1 MFSFSSPPP
10 TLFLFSPAANTQK
23 LVEDL
28 DDVMNDIGKF
38 EELKAAIESMK
49 RELVQET
56 LKTKVYIFNRKSL
69 WSAGLLIY

>member
-1 MFSFSSPPP
+1 M
-10 TLFLFSPAANTQK
+10 
-23 LVEDL
+23 EDL